1 MPQLITPNTLR
12 AAGREQPL
20 LQVVDVGREPA
31 LKAALLSGR
40 LTNLAAPFIY
50 HDPAKQLALILMPME
65 LNLSDFDQQ
74 RVIGQLTQA
83 VMRSLPEGAP
93 RAYLLQPKV
102 FFSLQSLIEAILQAD
117 GVTPEMLRAQQER
130 VDLLR
135 DFVRLLN
142 DEATLRARVRENDA
156 KVDAT
161 FFDILSA
168 SLEANLAAGRSQ
180 AAQQLSQLNKV
191 LLEETAYGR
200 ALARRA
206 AAIEA
211 FRKSPT
217 RETLLDQLIA
227 APDADTRQM
236 LITLG
241 RQMLDYAFFQL
252 LTQRI
257 DAADDAG
264 KQQLIAL
271 RKEIQDL
278 RDKVDA
284 ASRAFLENKV
294 KLIEEIAEASD
305 PLEVARKHVD
315 EMDDVFFS
323 VLQANLQDAE
333 RVGDKEALAALERV
347 EQAATQAITERQPPE
362 VQIVNMLLAAEYP
375 HETEKLL
382 NEWKDRVDDR
392 LISVLAQ
399 FADQLAQQD
408 RTDLSA
414 KLTKVMVQARKILP
428 KYDPS
433 RDPTASPAK
442 PTIEI
447 ARR

>member
-135 DFVRLLN
+135 DFVRSLG

-191 LLEETAYGR
+191 LLEETTYGR

-333 RVGDKEALAALERV
+333 RIGDKEALAALERV
-347 EQAATQAITERQPPE
+347 EQVATQAITERQPPE

>member
-20 LQVVDVGREPA
+20 IQVIDVGREPA

-50 HDPAKQLALILMPME
+50 HDPAKQLALVLMPME
-65 LNLSDFDQQ
+65 LNLNDLEQQ
-74 RVIGQLTQA
+74 RVIGQLTQV
-83 VMRSLPEGAP
+83 VMRGLPEDAP

-102 FFSLQSLIEAILQAD
+102 FFSLQSLIEAILEAD

-135 DFVRLLN
+135 DLVRLLS
-142 DEATLRARVRENDA
+142 DEATLRARARENDA
-156 KVDAT
+156 KIDAT
-161 FFDILSA
+161 FFEILSA
-168 SLEANLAAGRSQ
+168 SLEANLASGRDQ
-180 AAQQLSQLNKV
+180 AAQQLSRLNKI
-191 LLEETAYGR
+191 LLEETTYGR
-200 ALARRA
+200 ALAKRA

-211 FRKSPT
+211 FRKSPS

-227 APDADTRQM
+227 VEDAETRQL
-236 LITLG
+236 LITWG
-241 RQMLDYAFFQL
+241 RQLLDYAFFQL
-252 LTQRI
+252 LTSRI
-257 DAADDAG
+257 EAADEAG
-264 KQQLIAL
+264 KQRLIAL
-271 RKEIQDL
+271 RKEIQET
-278 RDKVDA
+278 RDKIDA
-284 ASRAFLENKV
+284 ASRAFIESKA
-294 KLIEEIAEASD
+294 KLIEEIASSSSPIES
-305 PLEVARKHVD
+305 ARKHID
-315 EMDDVFFS
+315 ELDDAFFS
-323 VLQANLQDAE
+323 VLQLNIQDAE
-333 RVGDKEALAALERV
+333 RAGDKEALAALERV
-347 EQAATQAITERQPPE
+347 EQVVMQAIAERQPPE
-362 VQIVNMLLAAEYP
+362 VQMVNMLLAAKYP
-375 HETEKLL
+375 EETEKLL
-382 NEWKDRVDDR
+382 NEWKDTVDDR

-414 KLTKVMVQARKILP
+414 KLTKVMTQARRILP

-433 RDPTASPAK
+433 REPNQPPK